1 MRWQY
6 RSQYDDIAF
15 QPLVRCLDSI
25 FDKFIE
31 IWKKI
36 SQEVNYNIILSERG
50 TLKLIQGARDA
61 RACIPFVFMTRVI
74 DC

>member
-1 MRWQY
+1 M
-6 RSQYDDIAF
+6 
-15 QPLVRCLDSI
+15 RCLDSI

-31 IWKKI
+31 LWEKL

-61 RACIPFVFMTRVI
+61 RAEIRRMHTVRVYGAGYRMLTLA
-74 DC
+74 